1 VPQNGSLGDRLGRL
15 WRVPKHS
22 VWELVFLM
30 VILKIPIIYLCFV
43 VYYAVKAAPRPEA
56 GASITA
62 QLGPEDGPEPRR
74 RRTRPFP
81 ARPHGGPARSNGRTP
96 RAAPARAERR

>member
-1 VPQNGSLGDRLGRL
+1 
-15 WRVPKHS
+15 
-22 VWELVFLM
+22 M

-43 VYYAVKAAPRPEA
+43 VYYAIKASPRPAA
-56 GASITA
+56 GASVTA

-81 ARPHGGPARSNGRTP
+81 ARPHGGPVRSPGRTP
-96 RAAPARAERR
+96 RTALARAERR